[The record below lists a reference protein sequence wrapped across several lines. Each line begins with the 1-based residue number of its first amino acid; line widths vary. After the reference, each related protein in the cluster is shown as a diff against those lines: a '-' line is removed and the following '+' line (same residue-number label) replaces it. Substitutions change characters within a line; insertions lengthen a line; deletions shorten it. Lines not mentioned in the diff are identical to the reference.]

1 MFHQFNSMIKTQI
14 QVPEKQYQAL
24 REFAA
29 EREWSMAETFRRG
42 AELLLDVYPRP
53 FEERTRDWS
62 PPSSDTVGWKGLDAS
77 ALKEATTEDGE
88 PELGSKL

>member
-1 MFHQFNSMIKTQI
+1 MFHQINGMIKTQI

-42 AELLLDVYPRP
+42 AELLLEIYPRQ
-53 FEERTRDWS
+53 FEGNPKEWKL
-62 PPSSDTVGWKGLDAS
+62 PSSAKVGWKGLDAV
-77 ALKEATTEDGE
+77 ALKRTVMEDAE
-88 PELGSKL
+88 PKPGSEL